1 MIGHSR
7 RALPAAFSGL
17 LWFATMSLGFAATG
31 SGSAPQILH
40 AEVPAEGDGPSVL
53 VLVRPVDAG
62 SAIQFDVVVDED
74 HTVSFVSASGVGRR
88 AICEAIFL
96 GDDTWVA
103 TCDVFDVT
111 FSSFSELMVEKPKCP
126 GCTYIARYA
135 AGAHDG
141 PCGPTFLRETPA
153 FAPDNDGIDL
163 QALAEIASWTDDE
176 VVALRRTLELTGAN
190 GCPRLC
196 AELRSLMG
204 LVREPELSE
213 SDFSTTD
220 AIPKAIANQLDF
232 DRRQGL
238 DRWLEHVVAT
248 LP

>member
-1 MIGHSR
+1 
-7 RALPAAFSGL
+7 LAAFFGL
-17 LWFATMSLGFAATG
+17 LWFAGAGFAVAETN
-31 SGSAPQILH
+31 SHPSSEILY
-40 AEVPAEGDGPSVL
+40 ANVPAADDAQPVV
-53 VLVRPVDAG
+53 VLVRPVGAG

-74 HTVSFVSASGVGRR
+74 HTISFVSAFGVGRR
-88 AICEAIFL
+88 AVCEAIFL
-96 GDDTWVA
+96 DDDTWMA

-111 FSSFSELMVEKPKCP
+111 FSSFSELMVEKPTCP
-126 GCTYIARYA
+126 GCTYISRYA

-141 PCGPTFLRETPA
+141 PCGPTFLRQTHG
-153 FAPDNDGIDL
+153 FAPDNDRIGL

-176 VVALRRTLELTGAN
+176 VVALRRALELTGAN

-196 AELRSLMG
+196 AELRSLIG
-204 LVREPELSE
+204 LVRAPELSE

-220 AIPKAIANQLDF
+220 AVPKAIANQLDF